1 MFSHQEQEEIINQ
14 FLDVIKVQDYI
25 TNSKLQRKNCR
36 CNDYKKHDKYC
47 VK

>member
-25 TNSKLQRKNCR
+25 TNSKLQRKNVGVTTIKSMTNIVC
-36 CNDYKKHDKYC
+36 
-47 VK
+47 